1 MQRSFTFVLL
11 LVVCLVCL
19 GPVAAQDAPS
29 PEPVGLR
36 PDAPQYALHGPYWV
50 GIQDFPITFEYPDG
64 MTRDSRVTIWYPA
77 QAPAADAEPFTYPAE
92 PRALAYAG
100 PLFFPRTGEAYADA
114 VPATEGAPY
123 PLVIY
128 SHGGWSY
135 RWLQTEYAEHLA
147 SHGFVVMA
155 TDHEDAP
162 PVGAMLPHFE
172 LSRQWDVSQLIDY
185 ADQISAADGSL
196 AGLIDTDRVGV
207 TGYSAGGFTAL
218 LAGGARINPQA
229 KVDWCASAETQASWI
244 GPLLCG
250 NLEERANVWFDLLGW
265 PESNGELWP
274 AIGNPRVDAI
284 VSLDGG
290 AHDFGPEGISA
301 LSVPALLF
309 FARGGPDAIPYDHER
324 IVQSPAQESRAIA
337 IFENAGH
344 SLFNQRCLD
353 QMIGPETASFCLPPV
368 WDKARE
374 EDLLNHFTTAFLLA
388 TLKGDADAAAALS
401 PDAVSF
407 PGIEYQAEGF

>member
-1 MQRSFTFVLL
+1 MQRSFTFALL
-11 LVVCLVCL
+11 LVVVFVCL
-19 GPVAAQDAPS
+19 GPLAAQDAPT

-50 GIQDFPITFEYPDG
+50 GIKDLPIAFNYPDG

-92 PRALAYAG
+92 QRALAYAG
-100 PLFFPRTGEAYADA
+100 PLFFPRTSYAFADA
-114 VPATEGAPY
+114 IPDTEDAPY

-128 SHGGWSY
+128 SHGGWGY
-135 RWLQTEYAEHLA
+135 RWFQTAFAEHLA
-147 SHGFVVMA
+147 SHGFVVIA

-162 PVGAMLPHFE
+162 PIGAMLPHFE
-172 LSRQWDVSQLIDY
+172 LSRQWDISQLIDY

-196 AGLIDTDRVGV
+196 AGVVNTNQVGV

-218 LAGGARINPQA
+218 LAGGARIHPQT
-229 KVDWCASAETQASWI
+229 KVDWCASEETQASWI
-244 GPLLCG
+244 APLLCG
-250 NLEERANVWFDLLGW
+250 DLGERENVWFDLLGW
-265 PESNGELWP
+265 SESDRGLWP
-274 AIGNPRVDAI
+274 PVGDPRVDTI

-290 AHDFGPEGISA
+290 AHDFGPEGISTIR
-301 LSVPALLF
+301 VPALLF

-324 IVQSPAQESRAIA
+324 IVRSPAQEPRSVA

-344 SLFNQRCLD
+344 TIFNQPCLD
-353 QMIGPETASFCLPPV
+353 QMVGPETAGFCLPPV
-368 WDKARE
+368 WDMDRAH
-374 EDLLNHFTTAFLLA
+374 DLINHFTTAFLLS
-388 TLKGDADAAAALS
+388 TLKGDADATDALA

-407 PGIEYQAEGF
+407 PGIEYKAEGF